1 MEDHQKTEDE
11 LIALLGN
18 CVIALALGTD
28 FQVLKFAREAADKH
42 VSELNER
49 FPGWEGK
56 LS

>member
-18 CVIALALGTD
+18 CVIALCLGKD
-28 FQVLKFAREAADKH
+28 PKVLKSAQKAAEQH
-42 VSELNER
+42 VAELNER
-49 FPGWEGK
+49 FPGWREK